1 MLVKQ
6 GWNLLFG
13 ALAALLFGWA
23 ISLDRPKP
31 SQMGAD
37 FEAPVP
43 LEEWTAD
50 AGVARPIIA
59 EAVKAKLP
67 TPAPGQKLAAQCDA
81 ELGEVVING
90 ACWMRTDVPPP
101 CPPKKLWEHE
111 KVCWRPIPK
120 AARAPQSGEPQRPG
134 GVAEP

>member
-1 MLVKQ
+1 MLVKHR
-6 GWNLLFG
+6 WNLFFG

-23 ISLDRPKP
+23 ISLDRPRQTQAEP
-31 SQMGAD
+31 S

-50 AGVARPIIA
+50 AGVVRPAII

-67 TPAPGQKLAAQCDA
+67 SPAPGQKLAAQCDA
-81 ELGEVVING
+81 ELGEVAING
-90 ACWMRTDVPPP
+90 ACWMRTDVTPP

-111 KVCWRPIPK
+111 KICWRPIPK
-120 AARAPQSGEPQRPG
+120 TARAPQSGEPLRPG
-134 GVAEP
+134 GVADP